1 MSVPAPTAEQ
11 LAKHEQGAHES
22 LELVEKGPW
31 KLSKEQ
37 PDIKFFT
44 GTYKNSSF
52 SMVKAVVSIPGDHEQ
67 IVKILNTVNKI
78 DDKTPDKD
86 RDGANEQ
93 YLFGE
98 QNDGQQTSYMYISL
112 QSGSRFVS
120 DRDFVMLRRY
130 YKFGEVELWHH
141 ASFDTG
147 DSLVPP
153 NKKNVRGTITFQTYI
168 LEKDPEHEGA
178 YRLTFVVHA
187 DPSGSI
193 PAVIYNTVAVS
204 QGESA
209 KKIRD
214 EVLGLNKK

>member
-11 LAKHEQGAHES
+11 LAAHEKS
-22 LELVEKGPW
+22 AHETLDIVEKGAW

-37 PDIKFFT
+37 PDIKFYT
-44 GTYKNSSF
+44 GSYQNSSF
-52 SMVKAVVSIPGDHEQ
+52 SMVKAVVSIPADHEK

-78 DDKTPDKD
+78 DDKTPDAD

-98 QNDGQQTSYMYISL
+98 QNDEAQTSYLYISL
-112 QSGSRFVS
+112 QSGSRLVT
-120 DRDFVMLRRY
+120 DRDFVMLRKY
-130 YKFGEVELWHH
+130 YKFGDKELWHH
-141 ASFDTG
+141 TSFDKG
-147 DSLVPP
+147 DELVPP
-153 NKKNVRGTITFQTYI
+153 NKKNVRGKITFQTYI
-168 LEKDPEHEGA
+168 LEKDPEHADA

-193 PAVIYNTVAVS
+193 PAMIYNAVAVS

-214 EVLGLNKK
+214 QALKA